1 MHVVRPIRL
10 LTSLAIFAATAAGCA
25 AISGLDQL
33 EKVDCTAG
41 CEAGAG
47 DVTNDVTIGDARN
60 DIGMNDVGI
69 DSTDIDSGIDTGV
82 DSATDSATDAPDGA
96 VDAPSDSAV
105 DAPPDAP
112 PVDGGCGPTNTATN
126 CGACGNA
133 CNLTT
138 SVGSPA
144 CNGTKCLYGTCNTG
158 RSDCNAATAPD
169 LDGCEC
175 ATPSCC
181 AGGACAITHD
191 NGIGNAFYDCAAL
204 NTYDQTQAM
213 EACVAQTGNAT
224 LCTLASCIVD
234 SGPTPMVVCSS
245 GLVSNCTCWVYTGGT
260 TTGHL
265 YKSNIA
271 NSCFCPFDTNSAS
284 WH

>member
-1 MHVVRPIRL
+1 MRAIRL
-10 LTSLAIFAATAAGCA
+10 LTSFAIFAATAAGCA

-33 EKVDCTAG
+33 EKVDCTAD

-47 DVTNDVTIGDARN
+47 DATNDVTIGDSRN
-60 DIGMNDVGI
+60 DIGTNDVAV
-69 DSTDIDSGIDTGV
+69 DSTDIDSGMDSGV
-82 DSATDSATDAPDGA
+82 DSATDSARDASDGA
-96 VDAPSDSAV
+96 VDAPGDSAA

-126 CGACGNA
+126 CAACGNA

-144 CNGTKCLYGTCNTG
+144 CNGTKCLYGMCNAG
-158 RSDCNAATAPD
+158 RSDCNATTAPD

-181 AGGACAITHD
+181 AGGACAITHG
-191 NGIGNAFYDCAAL
+191 NGIGNNFYDCVAL
-204 NTYDQTQAM
+204 DTYNAVQAT
-213 EACVAQTGNAT
+213 EACAAFTNNAGQCSSNFFCTGADGGIVAQ
-224 LCTLASCIVD
+224 L
-234 SGPTPMVVCSS
+234 VCSDTSPTACACWTYS
-245 GLVSNCTCWVYTGGT
+245 GLAV
-260 TTGHL
+260 GHV
-265 YKSNIA
+265 A
-271 NSCFCPFDTNSAS
+271 NSGLPGMTNCQCPQSSHPA